1 MKKELCMIL
10 VCACLLTGNMVCAND
25 LSISATTHPTLVTDT
40 NVKVVKYE
48 NDEEVIVYT
57 GPISQYAN
65 GICANMD
72 FTQNAFIVILEWEN
86 PDVVYYVY
94 PVEEA
99 SESGSINDIS
109 QNINMTDNIKGDG
122 EISTVQNVTSTN
134 NNMESIEYD
143 IIYDIVSEEKL
154 YINANYNIY
163 NTNDGTKCVSLIAAL
178 YDDGKLCDIKI
189 KKLDV
194 EAEGEKADSSGLVL
208 PADREACYVK
218 LMVWDSI
225 GTLKPIG
232 SPKYVKDLDVYS
244 REKYLYITTDTNSEF
259 NIFMNS
265 TLVKGANSEAI
276 HTIKYDSSK
285 IIPVDLC
292 GLTYDK
298 ELEAGRVS
306 GTDINIC
313 SAELEY
319 GNIQYSFDMSD
330 GRNTGVN
337 NYIKFKSNTE
347 LNNEPIIYTIQ

>member
-99 SESGSINDIS
+99 SESGRINDIS
-109 QNINMTDNIKGDG
+109 QNINMTDNIKGDR

-143 IIYDIVSEEKL
+143 IIYSIVSEEEL
-154 YINANYNIY
+154 YIGVDYNIY
-163 NTNDGTKCVSLIAAL
+163 NENDETKCVSLIAAL
-178 YDDGKLCDIKI
+178 YDDGKLRDIKI
-189 KKLDV
+189 KELNV
-194 EAEGEKADSSGLVL
+194 EAECENTDSMVLML
-208 PADREACYVK
+208 PADRETCYVK
-218 LMVWDSI
+218 LMVWDGI

-232 SPKYVKDLDVYS
+232 SPQYVNDLDVYS
-244 REKYLYITTDTNSEF
+244 REKYLYITADTNSEF

-285 IIPVDLC
+285 ITPVDLC

-298 ELEAGRVS
+298 ELESGVVP
-306 GTDINIC
+306 GTDITIR
-313 SAELEY
+313 SAELGD
-319 GNIQYSFDMSD
+319 GNIQYSFKMPD
-330 GRNTGVN
+330 GRNTGVK
-337 NYIKFKSNTE
+337 NYIKFKSTTD